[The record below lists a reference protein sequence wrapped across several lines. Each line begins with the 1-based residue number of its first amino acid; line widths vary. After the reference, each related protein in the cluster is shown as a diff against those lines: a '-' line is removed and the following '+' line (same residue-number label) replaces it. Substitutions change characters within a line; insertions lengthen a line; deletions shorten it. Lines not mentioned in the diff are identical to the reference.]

1 MSNQADSVIELDSC
15 KYCRVLSV
23 PQSDIFSFRGSIMLS
38 GECVLVAEDE
48 CLIAMDLADLFE
60 TAGANVIGPA
70 STVQEALK
78 LIRSQQVDRACLDFN
93 LADGEVTPVL
103 DLLASKGIPMVV
115 YTGRGLPKELSW
127 KHPALTVLHKPLPPK
142 RLVTELARAKA
153 N

>member
-1 MSNQADSVIELDSC
+1 MSNQADSVIELGSC
-15 KYCRVLSV
+15 KYCCVLTV
-23 PQSDIFSFRGSIMLS
+23 PHSDIFSFRGSIMLS

-60 TAGANVIGPA
+60 TAGVNVIGPA
-70 STVQEALK
+70 SMVQEALNLLTSEK
-78 LIRSQQVDRACLDFN
+78 VDRACLDFN

-115 YTGRGLPKELSW
+115 YTGRGLPKELILQ
-127 KHPALTVLHKPLPPK
+127 HPKLTVLHKPLPAN
-142 RLVTELARAKA
+142 RLVAELARAKA

>member
-1 MSNQADSVIELDSC
+1 
-15 KYCRVLSV
+15 
-23 PQSDIFSFRGSIMLS
+23 MLS
-38 GECVLVAEDE
+38 GERVLVAEDE

-60 TAGANVIGPA
+60 TAGADVIGPA
-70 STVQEALK
+70 STVKEALK

-115 YTGRGLPKELSW
+115 YTGRGLPKELISQ
-127 KHPALTVLHKPLPPK
+127 HPRLTVLHKPLPAK
-142 RLVTELARAKA
+142 RLVTELAEAKA